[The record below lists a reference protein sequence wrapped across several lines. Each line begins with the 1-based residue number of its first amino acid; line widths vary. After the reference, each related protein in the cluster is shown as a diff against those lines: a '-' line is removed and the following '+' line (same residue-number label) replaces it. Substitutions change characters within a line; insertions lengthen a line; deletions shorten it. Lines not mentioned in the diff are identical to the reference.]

1 MTLTQILKTL
11 VTCILVITFI
21 LVTASAYRHHRSISS
36 LANLSDATSTI
47 MTHLAADELAYIDE
61 TDNSKHSYVIDPC
74 KLENLV
80 FTAEFGGDNFEFQV
94 TVHYRLGDDEQELG
108 PYGLALPND
117 NTTNCSLTAA
127 CALWSNG
134 RFLPA
139 KLSVIVWYA

>member
-36 LANLSDATSTI
+36 LAKLSDATSTI
-47 MTHLAADELAYIDE
+47 MTHLAVDELAYVDE
-61 TDNSKHSYVIDPC
+61 SDSKHSYIIDLS

-80 FTAEFGGDNFEFQV
+80 FAAEFGGDNFEFQV
-94 TVHYRLGDDEQELG
+94 TVNYKLGDNEQELG
-108 PYGLALPND
+108 PYGSVLPND

-127 CALWSNG
+127 CALWSND

>member
-36 LANLSDATSTI
+36 LAKLSDATSSI
-47 MTHLAADELAYIDE
+47 ITHLAVDELVYVDE
-61 TDNSKHSYVIDPC
+61 ADNNKHSYVLDPD

-80 FTAEFGGDNFEFQV
+80 STAEFGGDNFKFQV

-108 PYGLALPND
+108 PYGSVLPSD

-127 CALWSNG
+127 CTLWSND

-139 KLSVIVWYA
+139 KLSVIAWYA